1 MSVAT
6 PRLDGVVDTYVTDVL
21 DAIEEAGGVT
31 VVAAYLIGSAAT
43 ADFDAARSDLDVV
56 AIVDRPLRDARV
68 AVVQAI
74 GRLGCPFRAL
84 ELVVYVQ
91 GEQPPNFELNVNAD
105 RSAAVE
111 KPDEPRFWFVI
122 DAALAQERAVAF
134 VDDEPWPTRFA
145 PVTEERLREALVQ
158 SIAWSEAQPPDDEFA
173 RLNAIRAR
181 HYLETREWLA
191 KKDAAS

>member
-1 MSVAT
+1 MNVAT

-43 ADFDAARSDLDVV
+43 GDFDPAQSDLDVV
-56 AIVDRPLRDARV
+56 AIVDRPLRGARV
-68 AVVQAI
+68 PVVEAI
-74 GRLGCPFRAL
+74 GRLACPFRAL

-105 RSAAVE
+105 RSAVVE

-122 DAALAQERAVAF
+122 DAALAQERAVPF
-134 VDDEPWPTRFA
+134 GDDEPWPTWFA

-158 SIAWSEAQPPDDEFA
+158 SVAWSEAQPSEDEVA

-191 KKDAAS
+191 KSDAAS